1 MHAPDQILSVVA
13 MRGAEEALIAAGSS
27 VETLM
32 DVAGRGAAD
41 FVWRIAA
48 GRRVTVLTG
57 QGNNGGDGWVIAET
71 LRERGVPV
79 VVVAACEPKT
89 DAARHARAAYGGVVL
104 GRDDAESGPVS
115 GDVLV
120 DCLFGSGLT
129 RALDAGDAALLGRLA
144 ASHPHRVAID
154 VPSGVESDSGACL
167 NEGLPSYHLTVA
179 LGAWKY
185 AHFLMPA
192 VALMGGL
199 RLVGIGCAQLSGAA
213 RVLTRPALR
222 VPAANAH
229 KYARGLLAVVAG
241 AMPGASLL
249 AARAAQGAGAGYV
262 KLMAPPE
269 FLAGVPGGLAADMV
283 LELVS
288 EPGDLAGKL
297 ADARLSALLV
307 GPGLGRDALALARL
321 KAVLAA
327 ARPTVLDADALMLLT
342 PMLLRPEMLSSG
354 GDLIATPHE
363 GELAVLERAFGLT
376 AEGSKVAR
384 AVALARATGMV
395 IVAKGPDTVI
405 AGPDGRAVCAPRAS
419 SWLSTAGTGDVLAG
433 CIASRLAGG
442 AAPFAAACEGVWLHS
457 EGARRIPGPF
467 SASALAEAVSGA
479 YAAAL

>member
-1 MHAPDQILSVVA
+1 MHAPDQILSVAA
-13 MRGAEEALIAAGSS
+13 MRGAEEALIAGGSS

-41 FVWRIAA
+41 FVWRVAA

-57 QGNNGGDGWVIAET
+57 PGNNGGDGWVIAET

-79 VVVAACEPKT
+79 VVLAACEPKT
-89 DAARHARAAYGGVVL
+89 DAARHARAAYGGAVL
-104 GRDDAESGPVS
+104 GRDDAAS

-129 RALDAGDAALLGRLA
+129 RPLEVGDAALLVRLA
-144 ASHPHRVAID
+144 AAHPHRVAID

-192 VALMGGL
+192 AARMGAL
-199 RLVGIGCAQLSGAA
+199 RLVGIGCAAVPGAA
-213 RVLTRPALR
+213 WVLARPVLR
-222 VPAANAH
+222 VPAADAH

-241 AMPGASLL
+241 AMPGAALL

-262 KLMAPPE
+262 KLLAPDE
-269 FLAGVPGGLAADMV
+269 FLAGVPGGLSADLV
-283 LELVS
+283 LEL
-288 EPGDLAGKL
+288 GDLSGRL

-307 GPGLGRDALALARL
+307 GPGLGRDVSARARL

-327 ARPTVLDADALMLLT
+327 GRPTVLDADALMLLT
-342 PMLLRPEMLSSG
+342 PEMLPPEMLKGRG
-354 GDLIATPHE
+354 GMIATPHE
-363 GELAVLERAFGLT
+363 GELAVLERAFGLM
-376 AEGSKVAR
+376 AEGSKRTR

-405 AGPDGRAVCAPRAS
+405 AGPATVGEVPVVCAPRGS

-433 CIASRLAGG
+433 CIASRLACG
-442 AAPFAAACEGVWLHS
+442 AEPFAAACEGVWLHS
-457 EGARRIPGPF
+457 QAARRTPGPF